1 MKPAT
6 GCILRTIG
14 IEIVLIFLALAIYT
28 GGESDIGGEIFLG
41 SLLIILPFAL
51 ISFVLGYFAG
61 ERVVPFEKFSPLVR
75 FFLGVQLI
83 LTVFWAS
90 GIFSFTFA
98 YIIFYPE
105 RSEDVWGY
113 FFIILLLGSIPVLII
128 GIIMGIVLSKMAL
141 GNKKIQNSNLK
152 TQNDINE
159 CKKEIK

>member
-6 GCILRTIG
+6 RCILRTIG
-14 IEIVLIFLALAIYT
+14 IEIALIFLALTIYI
-28 GGESDIGGEIFLG
+28 GGESDIGAEIFLG
-41 SLLIILPFAL
+41 SFLIILPFAL
-51 ISFVLGYFAG
+51 ISFILGYFAG
-61 ERVVPFEKFSPLVR
+61 ERVVPFEELSPLVR
-75 FFLGVQLI
+75 FFLGVHLI

-90 GIFSFTFA
+90 GIFAFTFA
-98 YIIFYPE
+98 YIIFFPDD
-105 RSEDVWGY
+105 SEDAWQY
-113 FFIILLLGSIPVLII
+113 IFIILLLRSIPILVI

>member
-6 GCILRTIG
+6 RCILRTIG
-14 IEIVLIFLALAIYT
+14 IEIALIFLALAIYT
-28 GGESDIGGEIFLG
+28 GGESDIGAEIFLG

-98 YIIFYPE
+98 Y
-105 RSEDVWGY
+105 
-113 FFIILLLGSIPVLII
+113 VLII
-128 GIIMGIVLSKMAL
+128 GIIMGIVLSKMSL

>member
-6 GCILRTIG
+6 RCILRTIG
-14 IEIVLIFLALAIYT
+14 IEIALIFLALTIYI
-28 GGESDIGGEIFLG
+28 GGESDIGAEIFLG
-41 SLLIILPFAL
+41 SFLIILPFAL
-51 ISFVLGYFAG
+51 ISFILGYFAG
-61 ERVVPFEKFSPLVR
+61 ERVVPFEERSPLVR

-90 GIFSFTFA
+90 GIFAFTFA
-98 YIIFYPE
+98 YIIFFPDDSGDAWQYI
-105 RSEDVWGY
+105 
-113 FFIILLLGSIPVLII
+113 FIILLWGSIPILVI

>member
-6 GCILRTIG
+6 RCILRTIG
-14 IEIVLIFLALAIYT
+14 IEIAFIFLALTIYT
-28 GGESDIGGEIFLG
+28 RNRRWEWYRGWDIFR
-41 SLLIILPFAL
+41 ILPFAL
-51 ISFVLGYFAG
+51 ISFILGYFAG
-61 ERVVPFEKFSPLVR
+61 ERVVPFEELSPLVR

-90 GIFSFTFA
+90 SIFAFTFA
-98 YIIFYPE
+98 YIIFFPDDSGDAWQYI
-105 RSEDVWGY
+105 
-113 FFIILLLGSIPVLII
+113 FIILLFGSIPILVI

>member
-61 ERVVPFEKFSPLVR
+61 ERVVPFEELSPLVR
-75 FFLGVQLI
+75 FSWEYSLFLLCFGQVVSFHLPLLISSFFQRVQR
-83 LTVFWAS
+83 TYG
-90 GIFSFTFA
+90 GIFSL
-98 YIIFYPE
+98 Y
-105 RSEDVWGY
+105 Y
-113 FFIILLLGSIPVLII
+113 FWEASLY
-128 GIIMGIVLSKMAL
+128 
-141 GNKKIQNSNLK
+141 
-152 TQNDINE
+152 
-159 CKKEIK
+159 

>member
-14 IEIVLIFLALAIYT
+14 IEIVLIFLVLAIYT

-41 SLLIILPFAL
+41 SFLIMLLFAL

-83 LTVFWAS
+83 LT
-90 GIFSFTFA
+90 
-98 YIIFYPE
+98 
-105 RSEDVWGY
+105 
-113 FFIILLLGSIPVLII
+113 
-128 GIIMGIVLSKMAL
+128 M
-141 GNKKIQNSNLK
+141 
-152 TQNDINE
+152 
-159 CKKEIK
+159 

>member
-61 ERVVPFEKFSPLVR
+61 ERVVPFEELSPLVR

-90 GIFSFTFA
+90 GIFAFTFA
-98 YIIFYPE
+98 YIIFFPDDSGDTWQYI
-105 RSEDVWGY
+105 
-113 FFIILLLGSIPVLII
+113 FIILLWGSIPILVI
-128 GIIMGIVLSKMAL
+128 GIIMGIVLSIRK
-141 GNKKIQNSNLK
+141 
-152 TQNDINE
+152 
-159 CKKEIK
+159 

>member
-6 GCILRTIG
+6 RCILRTIG
-14 IEIVLIFLALAIYT
+14 IEIALIFLALTIYI
-28 GGESDIGGEIFLG
+28 GGESDIGAEIFLG
-41 SLLIILPFAL
+41 SFLIILPFAL
-51 ISFVLGYFAG
+51 ISFILGYFAG
-61 ERVVPFEKFSPLVR
+61 ERVVPFEELSPLVR
-75 FFLGVQLI
+75 FFLGVHHI

-90 GIFSFTFA
+90 GIFAFTFA
-98 YIIFYPE
+98 YIIFFPDD
-105 RSEDVWGY
+105 SEDAWQY
-113 FFIILLLGSIPVLII
+113 IFIILLLRSIPILVI

>member
-6 GCILRTIG
+6 RCILRTIG
-14 IEIVLIFLALAIYT
+14 IEIALIFLALTIYI
-28 GGESDIGGEIFLG
+28 GGESDIGAEIFLG
-41 SLLIILPFAL
+41 SFLIILPFAL
-51 ISFVLGYFAG
+51 ISFILGYFAG
-61 ERVVPFEKFSPLVR
+61 EWVVPFEELSPLVR

-90 GIFSFTFA
+90 GIFAFTFA
-98 YIIFYPE
+98 YIIFFPDDSGDTWQYI
-105 RSEDVWGY
+105 
-113 FFIILLLGSIPVLII
+113 FIILLLGSIPILVI

>member
-6 GCILRTIG
+6 RCILRTIG
-14 IEIVLIFLALAIYT
+14 IEIALIFLALTIYI
-28 GGESDIGGEIFLG
+28 GWEWYRGWDIFR
-41 SLLIILPFAL
+41 ILPFAL
-51 ISFVLGYFAG
+51 ISFILGYFAG
-61 ERVVPFEKFSPLVR
+61 ERVVPFEEPSPLVR

-90 GIFSFTFA
+90 GIFAFTFA
-98 YIIFYPE
+98 YIIFFPDGSGDAWQYI
-105 RSEDVWGY
+105 
-113 FFIILLLGSIPVLII
+113 FIILLLGSIPILVI